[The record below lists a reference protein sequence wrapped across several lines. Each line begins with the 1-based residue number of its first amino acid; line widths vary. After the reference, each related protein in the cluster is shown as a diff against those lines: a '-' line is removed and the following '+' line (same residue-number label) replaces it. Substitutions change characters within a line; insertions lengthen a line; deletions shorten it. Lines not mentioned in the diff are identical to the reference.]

1 MSLKIFVYLIKVMN
15 KKQRKLRQKKLA
27 NQAFN
32 DFLQILYSLNDNSE
46 ELEQIYVKE
55 LLKIQ
60 TSFNIKINRDTKLLF
75 CKKCY
80 TFHPIHNKTKN
91 RTQIIRIN
99 PKTKTKDYICK
110 NCGNKK
116 RFKI

>member
-1 MSLKIFVYLIKVMN
+1 MN

-32 DFLQILYSLNDNSE
+32 DFLTILYSLDNDNKE
-46 ELEQIYVKE
+46 IEKLYVKE
-55 LLKIQ
+55 LIKIQ
-60 TSFNIKINRDTKLLF
+60 TSFNIKINREVKLLF

-80 TFHPIHNKTKN
+80 TFHPIHSKN
-91 RTQIIRIN
+91 GNRNQIIRIN
-99 PKTKTKDYICK
+99 SKTKTKDYICK
-110 NCGNKK
+110 NCGDKK